1 MSFQIDY
8 GSLAGTSQEW
18 RDLGELMDETAD
30 RLSSAAPSV
39 FAPSVR
45 GAAAA
50 FLSAWQDFA
59 RDSAGVANGLADA
72 LELNVDDQRAVDEV
86 VQDAFDFLLGPAG

>member
-1 MSFQIDY
+1 MNVQIDY
-8 GSLAGTSQEW
+8 DSLAGASQEW
-18 RDLGELMDETAD
+18 RDLGELMDDTAD
-30 RLSSAAPSV
+30 RLSSATPGV

-50 FLSAWQDFA
+50 FLSAWQGFA

-72 LELNVDDQRAVDEV
+72 LELNVDDQRAVDDV
-86 VQDAFDFLLGPAG
+86 VRDGFDFLLGPAG